1 MNAKQAKRLR
11 KMALALSVNLV
22 QSGKDITLRDTIQDG
37 SSVVNRKDTVR
48 AIYQNI
54 KSTMNR
60 KV

>member
-54 KSTMNR
+54 KSTMNK